1 MKLFAFFLAL
11 VISQLISFS
20 AQASEIA
27 QCEYYPQKAR
37 ALGCGKDNYLMKFG
51 YRYCRSFETR
61 HTKFSADAQPVLDK
75 IRTCLILEM
84 EKRQPV
90 CLTAEAHGFNSH
102 VPCYLLNGYCGLSGS
117 DKLHILWIVRDQVA
131 NKNFRKV
138 SSVINRACNT
148 GRYP

>member
-1 MKLFAFFLAL
+1 MKVLVLAAIVSLFVSSTAF
-11 VISQLISFS
+11 
-20 AQASEIA
+20 ASEIE

-37 ALGCGKDNYLMKFG
+37 QLGCSKDNYLMKFG
-51 YRYCRSFETR
+51 YRYCRAFEKR
-61 HTKFSADAQPVLDK
+61 HTKFSDAAQPVLDK
-75 IRTCLILEM
+75 IRGCLILQM

-131 NKNFRKV
+131 NGNFRKV
-138 SSVINRACNT
+138 SSVINKACAT
-148 GRYP
+148 GKYP